1 MQSGKKEARNKKQD
15 ANWKKKKK
23 DFICAFEFQGNRFRK
38 TIFFHVEETVVIVYW
53 LPTIF
58 VC

>member
-1 MQSGKKEARNKKQD
+1 MGRKRPGIKSKMLTG
-15 ANWKKKKK
+15 KKKKK